1 MKANTT
7 LGNGEKPTSATNM
20 EVAVRNVDA
29 LFNSLDPSP
38 FREKDLDD
46 DAVEFIVSWAGE
58 HSMATPLSLRILV
71 REWPAED
78 PAQLIRDSVHNYF
91 DYRSKLVAVEFR
103 QLMKQA
109 RVSLLIGLFFMT
121 LCVIAVNYFLAY
133 KEGTWVKILSESL
146 VIAGWVVMWRPLE
159 LYLYDWW
166 PLLSKRRL
174 YEKLSK
180 IPVEVSSNGRV

>member
-1 MKANTT
+1 MSTNTT
-7 LGNGEKPTSATNM
+7 FQNGHRPTSATDM

-38 FREKDLDD
+38 FREKDLDEK
-46 DAVEFIVSWAGE
+46 AVEFIVSWAGE
-58 HSMATPLSLRILV
+58 HAMATPLSLRIMV

-78 PAQLIRDSVHNYF
+78 PTQLIRDSVHNYF

-103 QLMKQA
+103 HLMKQA
-109 RVSLLIGLFFMT
+109 RISLFIGLFFMT

-166 PLLSKRRL
+166 PLRSKRKL
-174 YEKLSK
+174 YEKLST
-180 IPVEVSSNGRV
+180 IPIEVTSNGRV

>member
-1 MKANTT
+1 MRTNTT
-7 LGNGEKPTSATNM
+7 LGNGGTSTSATDM
-20 EVAVRNVDA
+20 EMAVRNVDA

-58 HSMATPLSLRILV
+58 HSVTTPLSLRIMV
-71 REWPAED
+71 REWPADD
-78 PAQLIRDSVHNYF
+78 PSQMIRDAVHNYF
-91 DYRSKLVAVEFR
+91 AYRSKLVAVEFS
-103 QLMKQA
+103 QLLKQA
-109 RVSLLIGLFFMT
+109 RISLLIGLLFLA
-121 LCVIAVNYFLAY
+121 LCVVLVNYVLAHA
-133 KEGTWVKILSESL
+133 EGTGVKVLRESL

-166 PLLSKRRL
+166 PIRSKRKL

-180 IPVEVSSNGRV
+180 IPIEVTSNGRA